1 LPKIKNVF
9 TRAKGGKSSVAEDDI
24 VIKYMQVVRED
35 GKTVG
40 VALRKSGN
48 IDIYSD
54 GYLVDY
60 QEKY

>member
-1 LPKIKNVF
+1 
-9 TRAKGGKSSVAEDDI
+9 VAEDDI

-35 GKTVG
+35 DKTVG